1 MAVHLTTYPPESEP
15 PHRGSGEL
23 PIDGF
28 PDMYAK
34 NVNLVTYVILVL
46 FLLTFLIICTF
57 LTFCFC

>member
-1 MAVHLTTYPPESEP
+1 MALHLTTYPPESEP

-46 FLLTFLIICTF
+46 LLLTFLIICTF
-57 LTFCFC
+57 LTF